1 MGIEVTAG
9 QVWRE
14 YIGGSPARTLHV
26 LGVDMG
32 AVRVVRVHCIENG
45 IKSRFGLKRWLDAAH
60 AADGARWALRLEAH
74 HER

>member
-14 YIGGSPARTLHV
+14 YIGGSHARTLHI

-32 AVRVVRVHCIENG
+32 VVRVRCIKYG
-45 IKSRFGLKRWLDAAH
+45 TKSRFGLKRWLDAAH
-60 AADGARWALRLEAH
+60 AADGARWVLRLEAAP
-74 HER
+74 